1 MLETFVL
8 TLWLPACA
16 AALFVLTPEVWQGA
30 PPSLLYLVRAALL
43 GVIGPSGTWAIAER
57 YRKFGLN
64 LVRSFKEQL
73 NMIRQQTVNAV
84 LIVTLL
90 LVTMTTA
97 CALAGNAT
105 SISESESNEPRV
117 TISSPTAN
125 QTFAEGEPVGVVST
139 AVDAEGIV
147 RVELWADGQLVHTSA
162 NPQGPQANAPYLA
175 NQSWTPDKPG
185 HHVLEVRAYNPANVV
200 GKSEQVY
207 VEVMTPQATDTPT
220 PPEQQMAA
228 EPTPTAPP
236 PTNTPTP
243 ESPPE
248 TAVPCSNAS
257 QFIADVTIPDGTVLQ
272 PGEQF
277 DKVWRVKNSGTCPWT
292 SGYRFVFV
300 EGESFNGSTS
310 VSLSGEVP
318 PGAEFE
324 FQLTLTAPTAPGQH
338 LGAWELY
345 DPQGVPFGN
354 RYWVT
359 IEVEVPW
366 VVVREGSVA
375 LYVNNYFDLYRG
387 SITNPGDG
395 HIAALSSDGVFLD
408 LQAING
414 SIFGMPTDNREPDL
428 NECRNRAE
436 GNYTAD
442 RATGEADWT
451 DNYICVKLNNN
462 AISRVYIRQST
473 STAKLNLVEK
483 FIEIEYRTWKQK

>member
-1 MLETFVL
+1 
-8 TLWLPACA
+8 
-16 AALFVLTPEVWQGA
+16 
-30 PPSLLYLVRAALL
+30 
-43 GVIGPSGTWAIAER
+43 
-57 YRKFGLN
+57 
-64 LVRSFKEQL
+64 
-73 NMIRQQTVNAV
+73 MIRQQALNAI

-97 CALAGNAT
+97 CALGGNAT
-105 SISESESNEPRV
+105 SISESGSNEPRV

-125 QTFAEGEPVGVVST
+125 QTFAEGKPVGVVST

-185 HHVLEVRAYNPANVV
+185 YHVLEVRAYNPANVV

-207 VEVMTPQATDTPT
+207 VEVMAPQATDTPT

-236 PTNTPTP
+236 PTNTPMP
-243 ESPPE
+243 ESPAE
-248 TAVPCSNAS
+248 TAVPCSNGS
-257 QFIADVTIPDGTVLQ
+257 QFIADVTIPDGTILQ

-324 FQLTLTAPTAPGQH
+324 FQLTLTAPTTPGQH
-338 LGAWELY
+338 IGAWELY
-345 DPQGVPFGN
+345 DPQGVPFGS

-414 SIFGMPTDNREPDL
+414 SIFGMPTDTKEPDV

-451 DNYICVKLNNN
+451 NNYICVKLNNN

-483 FIEIEYRTWKQK
+483 FIEIEYRTWRQK